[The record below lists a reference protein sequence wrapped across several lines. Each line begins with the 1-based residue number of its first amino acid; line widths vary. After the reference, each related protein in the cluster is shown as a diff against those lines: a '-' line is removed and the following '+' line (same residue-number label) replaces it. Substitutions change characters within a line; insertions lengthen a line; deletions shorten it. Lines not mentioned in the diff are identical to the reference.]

1 MPKNTLAGWENQ
13 IRSYAERNNLTLD
26 RTTVRRAAKTI
37 NRNFETSNAL
47 TLTGDELIA
56 RVLQHSDPTGEE
68 AARNV
73 DRERNQAAAA
83 RRLAL
88 AA

>member
-1 MPKNTLAGWENQ
+1 MPEITLAGWENK
-13 IRSYAERNNLTLD
+13 IRSYAERNTISLD
-26 RTTVRRAAKTI
+26 RATVRRAAKTI

-68 AARNV
+68 AVKNV
-73 DRERNQAAAA
+73 MHERNQAAAA
-83 RRLAL
+83 RRLA
-88 AA
+88 A

>member
-1 MPKNTLAGWENQ
+1 MPENTLAGWENK
-13 IRSYAERNNLTLD
+13 IRSYAERNELD
-26 RTTVRRAAKTI
+26 LPRTTVRRAAKTI
-37 NRNFETSNAL
+37 NKRFEQLNAL
-47 TLTGDELIA
+47 TLTEDDLIG

-83 RRLAL
+83 RRLA
-88 AA
+88 A

>member
-1 MPKNTLAGWENQ
+1 MPENTLAGWENQ
-13 IRSYAERNNLTLD
+13 IRDYADRNSLSLD

-37 NRNFETSNAL
+37 NRNFESSNAL

-73 DRERNQAAAA
+73 DQERNQAAAA
-83 RRLAL
+83 RRLA
-88 AA
+88 A